1 VIFLRYVYV
10 LALAAWLGG
19 MIVIATIA
27 APSAFAVMQAR
38 DGDAGRPVAGA
49 VVGDVLRRFNLVAY
63 GAGTAMIATLVGMA
77 LLGPRP
83 RPYAPRLLVI
93 GTMLVV
99 ALVSGTVVTGRIEG
113 LQREIKGPVSA
124 LDPSDPR
131 RATFGRLHAVSVL
144 LMALDAAGALV
155 LLYWEARR

>member
-1 VIFLRYVYV
+1 MIFLRYLYV

-49 VVGDVLRRFNLVAY
+49 VVGGILRRFNLVAY
-63 GAGTAMIATLVGMA
+63 GAGAVMIATLVGMA

-93 GTMLVV
+93 GAMLAV
-99 ALVSGTVVTGRIEG
+99 ALVSGTVVTGRIAR
-113 LQREIKGPVSA
+113 LQREIKGPVGA
-124 LDPSDPR
+124 LDPADPR
-131 RATFGRLHAVSVL
+131 RETFGRLHAVSVL
-144 LMALDAAGALV
+144 LMALDAGGALV
-155 LLYWEARR
+155 LLCWEARR